1 MHTYFPKHLTVR
13 RVLESAWADT
23 PISKPRLGYLED
35 GKVDACLRWFR
46 AELCPDQEDTLDQRA
61 ETYYSTRRRPTT
73 KDESAGR
80 YLEITKTTLR
90 DEEALLNPAIDWAD
104 KVRFGELTFSAQRV
118 ALFLRAIIKSPDL
131 VVLDEAFS
139 GMDELARDKCML
151 FLNHGETMILRH
163 VHREKPRIRRA
174 GASAHQSAL
183 DQLRRVRVRGL
194 SPDQALVVV
203 AHSRDEVPGCVREY
217 ITLPESGTG
226 KKTPLIGRI
235 DGPLSVDYRRWGEIW
250 GMPQGSG
257 RPKKVSDEEQ
267 RTRDALYGPYSP
279 LEVYSK
285 SLNVLTGAMGVP
297 GCGKAAITR
306 WENARKLMNEEQ
318 LKADD
323 ERIKKRKAPK
333 LKIGRPR
340 TRGVKGEDGKVAE
353 EKVAEEKVAE
363 ETPDE
368 EEVDEEDKKKTVKKT
383 DKKEEDAEEKK

>member
-61 ETYYSTRRRPTT
+61 ETYYSTRKNPST
-73 KDESAGR
+73 KEESAGR

-163 VHREKPRIRRA
+163 VHREKPRIRRR

-183 DQLRRVRVRGL
+183 EQLRRVRVRGL

-226 KKTPLIGRI
+226 KKKPLIGRI
-235 DGPLSVDYRRWGEIW
+235 DGPLLADYRRWGEIW
-250 GMPQGSG
+250 GMPQTSG
-257 RPKKVSDEEQ
+257 RPKKVSEEEQ
-267 RTRDALYGPYSP
+267 LVRDALYGPFSP
-279 LEVYSK
+279 LEIYSK
-285 SLNVLTGAMGVP
+285 SLNVLTGAMGIP
-297 GCGKAAITR
+297 GAAKSAVKR
-306 WENARKLMNEEQ
+306 WENARKLMNEEE
-318 LKADD
+318 LKAHD
-323 ERIKKRKAPK
+323 ERAKKRKAPK
-333 LKIGRPR
+333 LKVGRPR
-340 TRGVKGEDGKVAE
+340 VRGVRGVKGEDGEVVE
-353 EKVAEEKVAE
+353 EKA
-363 ETPDE
+363 DE
-368 EEVDEEDKKKTVKKT
+368 DEVGKEDKKKTVKKTKNT